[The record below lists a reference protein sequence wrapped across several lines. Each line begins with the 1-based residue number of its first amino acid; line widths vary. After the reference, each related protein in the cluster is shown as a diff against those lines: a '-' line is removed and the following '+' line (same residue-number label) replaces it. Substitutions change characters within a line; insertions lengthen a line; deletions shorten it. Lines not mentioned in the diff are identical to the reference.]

1 MIKETKTR
9 YSLSYR
15 SFFFAIFEICDNFNV
30 IYKLSSNCKS
40 ILDRDYLELLRFAL
54 RDVKVLRHQK
64 QQLTLFLLAN
74 LLNQASS
81 KNDQHTLSAF
91 DLLDLT
97 IDFNQY
103 VIEKNRL
110 LREELAV
117 TEPSKKID
125 VEWARLNIDQLRAIE
140 SIVNAMR
147 ENDHGL
153 GQLFFLDGLEGTRKI
168 FVQNIVMAKL
178 RFEEF
183 IVVVVAFFDIA
194 ITLLDGGQIAHARF
208 KIPLDSNSQS
218 LCDIDKNTDRVELIK
233 QAKLIF

>member
-1 MIKETKTR
+1 M
-9 YSLSYR
+9 
-15 SFFFAIFEICDNFNV
+15 
-30 IYKLSSNCKS
+30 
-40 ILDRDYLELLRFAL
+40 
-54 RDVKVLRHQK
+54 
-64 QQLTLFLLAN
+64 
-74 LLNQASS
+74 
-81 KNDQHTLSAF
+81 
-91 DLLDLT
+91 
-97 IDFNQY
+97 
-103 VIEKNRL
+103 
-110 LREELAV
+110 